1 MIPGQ
6 RINLRLFRDERD
18 LYTVLN
24 AYNDLAERALTDH
37 TEIYAPHSRVQKFN
51 QTGLWTLTEGLL
63 LITTK
68 QDEIVGEIGFSKTT
82 DLELAIGYRIYK
94 RAHRGQGYMSEALT
108 LFSAYLFETIPHVT
122 RLVIQ
127 TAVNNAGSR
136 KLAEKCGYEQ
146 EGVLRRAYFY
156 RGEICDFVVYSLLR
170 EHSPRLKDLLALDAL
185 PESADGGK

>member
-1 MIPGQ
+1 
-6 RINLRLFRDERD
+6 LS
-18 LYTVLN
+18 

-37 TEIYAPHSRVQKFN
+37 TEIYAPQGRVQKFN
-51 QTGLWTLTEGLL
+51 QTGLWTRAEGLL

-82 DLELAIGYRIYK
+82 ELELTIGYRIYK
-94 RAHRGQGYMSEALT
+94 RAHRGQGYMGEALA
-108 LFSAYLFETIPHVT
+108 LFSAYLFETVPHVT
-122 RLVIQ
+122 RLVIK

-170 EHSPRLKDLLALDAL
+170 EHSPRLKDLLAPNAP
-185 PESADGGK
+185 PETNMRGK